1 MIWEIEL
8 LYFVAMIATF
18 IILLLVVKMPSGI
31 AMMASALVGLALS
44 AIFSDTEFSLRFLVE
59 GGFGYFDTILVITMA
74 MIFMGA
80 LQATGALDYFCAV
93 LVKAFYK
100 FPTILLIF
108 FMFIIMFPAMIT
120 GSSLSSVISTG
131 AIVAPI
137 MIKMG
142 IPKAKVGAIVAFG
155 AIFGMIAPP
164 VNIPVMAICEVVDI
178 PFTGFTLPLLLLTL
192 PLAIFTVLFLG
203 RKHVKKI
210 DLDQLSEVM
219 DLDITKR
226 MSWLVSLPLI
236 LLVVLILLS
245 NIIPSVFGSWGMT
258 LIFFLSTVPAFFVG
272 KKTNPVKVFNEGVKK
287 SFSAMAL
294 LLGVGMFVEVLTLSG
309 ARGFFVINAISLP
322 KVLKYVAIAVSMPI
336 FGGISAFG
344 SASILGGPFVM
355 AFLENSQIIMA
366 SALSLVAALGE
377 FLPPTAMSATFA
389 TEVVGEDKYFKI
401 TKAALIPLIVTL
413 VYAMV
418 FIIFVSRVW

>member
-18 IILLLVVKMPSGI
+18 IVLLLAVKMPSGI
-31 AMMASALVGLALS
+31 AMMVSALVGLVLS
-44 AIFSDTEFSLRFLVE
+44 AIFSDTEFSLRFLIE

-93 LVKAFYK
+93 LVKTFHK

-155 AIFGMIAPP
+155 AIYGMIAPP

-178 PFTGFTLPLLLLTL
+178 PFTGFTLPLLLLTV

-210 DLDQLSEVM
+210 DLDQLGEVM

-245 NIIPSVFGSWGMT
+245 NIVPSVFGSWGMT
-258 LIFFLSTVPAFFVG
+258 LIFFLSTIPAFFVG
-272 KKTNPVKVFNEGVKK
+272 KKPNPVKVFNEGVKK

-322 KVLKYVAIAVSMPI
+322 KVWKYVAIAVSMPV

-366 SALSLVAALGE
+366 AALSLVAALGE

-401 TKAALIPLIVTL
+401 TKAALVPLIVTL